1 MNYEFLIFF
10 VPLPT
15 LKPNIMSPRKKI
27 KRRYR
32 RRFLLAFT
40 LIVLILAVVRQCHPA
55 VLTGGLTGGAGL
67 RARAHAAKDTSAA
80 SSGRP
85 EVCPPSYPA
94 IDWSHP
100 HPVYSVSDYDICF
113 PDSQAVQ
120 LSSAQRWGVRPVYS
134 REETERLKHRLTYI
148 GSSPYYYID
157 SKMEQSLPYLVP
169 RAANLLARIGR
180 NFLDSLAVKQLPL
193 HRIIVSSV
201 WRTQSDVESL
211 TRGNMNATQNSCHQY
226 ATTFDILYNRYAL
239 VTGPRATYE
248 EGNDM
253 RLKFVLSE
261 VLRDLREA
269 GLCYVKHEKGQP
281 CFHITVR

>member
-32 RRFLLAFT
+32 RRFLLAFA

-55 VLTGGLTGGAGL
+55 VLTGGGGQRAHDSLKPEDAIGTRPP
-67 RARAHAAKDTSAA
+67 RARC
-80 SSGRP
+80 SSP
-85 EVCPPSYPA
+85 QLPPA

-134 REETERLKHRLTYI
+134 REETERLKHRLTYV